1 MKKEIIYIIAS
12 IIAIIVIV
20 KACEQEPKIVTK
32 TEVKTVTVHDT
43 VHKFKILEKPV
54 KVFLERFK
62 TLKGKDSIIYLKE
75 PNSSTIEANSF
86 KTVLS
91 SNKAKA
97 DLEIVTTGELLDVKG
112 VITYPEV
119 TNTITTK
126 ITKAQSGLFLY
137 GKVPISNFNS
147 PEVGVLYQFKNS
159 LMIGTG
165 VQYNDLT
172 AKPEFTATIGI
183 KIF

>member
-1 MKKEIIYIIAS
+1 M
-12 IIAIIVIV
+12 VIV

-32 TEVKTVTVHDT
+32 TETKIVTKHDT
-43 VHKFKILEKPV
+43 IHNFEIIDKPV
-54 KVFLERFK
+54 KVYIERFK

-75 PNSSTIEANSF
+75 PNGSEIEANSF

-97 DLEIVTTGELLDVKG
+97 DLNIVTTGELLDVKG

-119 TNTITTK
+119 TNTVT
-126 ITKAQSGLFLY
+126 ITKTKPQSGLFVF
-137 GKVPISNFNS
+137 GAMPINANVIN
-147 PEVGVLYQFKNS
+147 PELGLMYQFKNS
-159 LMIGTG
+159 LMFTTSA
-165 VQYNDLT
+165 QYNN
-172 AKPEFTATIGI
+172 FTKNPDIKIGIGI